1 MNQVVVKESA
11 AFIVPSKQSRKLI
24 LKRPKVPKAFQGKV
38 FKDGEGGGHE
48 VCDPLM
54 DILLIGWW

>member
-1 MNQVVVKESA
+1 MKESA
-11 AFIVPSKQSRKLI
+11 AVIAPSKQSRQLI